1 MAALPYIQLYVAD
14 YLADTMHLTT
24 EEHGAYLLIIMNYW
38 QTGKPIPKKRLASVA
53 RMGNDRWISVEDTL
67 SEFFTETEQGLWI
80 HARIE
85 DDLAKVASKSTQ
97 ASAAGKRSAA
107 KRAESKVTVNK
118 EDSNGR
124 SNSVERKSNHTDT
137 DTDTDTEADKDK
149 DKELK
154 DTHSNNLL
162 PASVCVELMKSGIPQ
177 VNPSHPDLLAVI
189 ADGATMADFIY
200 AATEAIQ
207 KGKGFAYTIAIVK
220 NKIIENRVGN
230 ETLRNFKPNVGI
242 GRKPSLVEQA
252 AQATARVEARERQ
265 QHAVVG

>member
-38 QTGKPIPKKRLASVA
+38 QTGRPIPKKRLASVA
-53 RMGNDRWISVEDTL
+53 RISNDRWISVEDTL
-67 SEFFTETEQGLWI
+67 SEFFTETEQGTWI

-137 DTDTDTEADKDK
+137 DTEADK

-162 PASVCVELMKSGIPQ
+162 PASVCVELTRSGMLH

-200 AATEAIQ
+200 AATEATQ

-242 GRKPSLVEQA
+242 GRKQSLVEQA
-252 AQATARVEARERQ
+252 AQATARVEARERLEQ
-265 QHAVVG
+265 QERVVG